1 MAYVIEHGDVWFR
14 TEGVTQMIHV
24 SSGSEMLAIA
34 YDCEDGTMHK
44 RGSYK
49 NVQAWVEKTQ
59 SKFRVHGYDDIA
71 DCLVIAMMPANKKSS
86 TRDDINYVASFS
98 GAMAASCSD
107 ASVDEMAPGDLE
119 TAKLFGK
126 RVAEVTAKFKK

>member
-71 DCLVIAMMPANKKSS
+71 DCLVIAMMPANKKSVDLLNRCAENSS
-86 TRDDINYVASFS
+86 TIQALI
-98 GAMAASCSD
+98 AAG
-107 ASVDEMAPGDLE
+107 ELPGRMKAL
-119 TAKLFGK
+119 A
-126 RVAEVTAKFKK
+126 